1 MGGSGPNTVG
11 GDADPEQVRPVM
23 GQKQQRM
30 VIWEELNV
38 DGIFSIEIK
47 HEQGKN
53 GVSKRVGIGLP
64 MPP

>member
-30 VIWEELNV
+30 VI
-38 DGIFSIEIK
+38 
-47 HEQGKN
+47 
-53 GVSKRVGIGLP
+53 
-64 MPP
+64 